1 MSVLDTAKAHYQE
14 ILAVD
19 PKPLTIPEWGGEF
32 FVRPQISVKKKM
44 EIQSKLTGNK
54 MDEGIALSL
63 VYYLIDGAGN
73 PIFSKGDLFEML
85 RAVDPDTLIRVAGE
99 IAELQP
105 KSEDLEGN

>member
-44 EIQSKLTGNK
+44 FFNLLVFKYIRITYLQMVSTNYLVNYDLISKLCR
-54 MDEGIALSL
+54 E
-63 VYYLIDGAGN
+63 
-73 PIFSKGDLFEML
+73 
-85 RAVDPDTLIRVAGE
+85 
-99 IAELQP
+99 
-105 KSEDLEGN
+105 

>member
-44 EIQSKLTGNK
+44 EIQSKLTGDK

-85 RAVDPDTLIRVAGE
+85 RAVDPDTLITSSRRNCGT
-99 IAELQP
+99 P
-105 KSEDLEGN
+105 T